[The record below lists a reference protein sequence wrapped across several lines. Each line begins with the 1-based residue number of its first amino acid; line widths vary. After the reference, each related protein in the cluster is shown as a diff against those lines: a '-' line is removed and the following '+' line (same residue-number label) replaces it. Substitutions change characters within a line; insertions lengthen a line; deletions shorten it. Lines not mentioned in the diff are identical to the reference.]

1 MIPVN
6 KYFEGKVTSLSFSN
20 SFGRFSVG
28 VMVAGEYEFKTS
40 CIEVMTLVSGKW
52 FIQLPNETDFVP
64 YPEGSSFEVA
74 ANESFKLKVLENCGY
89 LCQYK

>member
-1 MIPVN
+1 
-6 KYFEGKVTSLSFSN
+6 
-20 SFGRFSVG
+20 
-28 VMVAGEYEFKTS
+28 
-40 CIEVMTLVSGKW
+40 MTLVSGKW